1 MRLKLTMLGLLLF
14 SSLSHEM
21 KADKEQDN
29 LIKELL
35 IHLKKDSSISFTVGL
50 PGIFGA
56 HISWN
61 EVRDNPITSI
71 ALLTTFIAG
80 AYLTTEYWYRP
91 IVNFLNKDSAKKGHD
106 GKKDDNGLSDFTMS
120 RARIYKPGDI
130 TTRLKD
136 VAGLEAAKLDV
147 YDIMQFLKN
156 PKAYTDMG
164 ATIPKGVLFQGTP
177 GNGKTLLAKA
187 IAGEVNVPFISV
199 CASEFMEMF
208 VGAGAA
214 RVRDLFAKAK
224 ELAPC
229 IIFFDEFDTI
239 GRRRSSGIGGNGDEQ
254 AQTLG
259 QLLTL
264 MDGFDMQKYPIIVLA
279 ATNRAE
285 VLDPAI
291 LRPGRFDRIVEVSNP
306 YLKDRIDILKV
317 HLSHVK
323 TSDSIDVPLIARVT
337 MGFSGAE
344 LANLVNEAAI
354 LAVNDKALCVEM
366 KHIDQAYDNITL
378 GRETKG
384 MDTIDADMWETAIHE
399 AGHSVARV
407 FLEHADPLY
416 KVTITPRGGA
426 LGISYSVPLRE
437 KYSSKEIEMKEHI
450 IVCLAGGLA
459 EQAFGFG
466 KMVGLSVDLKVARAI
481 AHKMVTIYGMSE
493 ELRYISYHDLDHGLP
508 NDVATKI
515 DEEVRKII
523 DECYEKSQA
532 LVKKHKKEIEQLAN
546 MLMEHGTVFGDVVY
560 RMCGV
565 PEPKIEFG
573 LVK

>member
-1 MRLKLTMLGLLLF
+1 MTVIAGTVYYSQDYWATPIKNYMKKL
-14 SSLSHEM
+14 E
-21 KADKEQDN
+21 N
-29 LIKELL
+29 
-35 IHLKKDSSISFTVGL
+35 
-50 PGIFGA
+50 
-56 HISWN
+56 
-61 EVRDNPITSI
+61 
-71 ALLTTFIAG
+71 LLTAS
-80 AYLTTEYWYRP
+80 LHS
-91 IVNFLNKDSAKKGHD
+91 KDGN
-106 GKKDDNGLSDFTMS
+106 KKDDMSDFTKS
-120 RARIYKPGDI
+120 KARIYKAGDI
-130 TTRLKD
+130 KTKLKD

-147 YDIMQFLKN
+147 FDIMQFLKN
-156 PKAYTDMG
+156 PKAYTEMG
-164 ATIPKGVLFQGTP
+164 AKIPKGVLFQGPP

-187 IAGEVNVPFISV
+187 IAGEVECPFISV
-199 CASEFMEMF
+199 CASEFIEMF

-229 IIFFDEFDTI
+229 IIFFDEFDAI
-239 GRRRSSGIGGNGDEQ
+239 GKKRSSVSFGGGDEQ

-285 VLDPAI
+285 VLDPAV
-291 LRPGRFDRIVEVSNP
+291 LRPGRFDRIVEVGKP
-306 YLKDRIDILKV
+306 FLKDRIDILKV
-317 HLSHVK
+317 HLQSVK
-323 TSDSIDVPLIARVT
+323 KSDKIDVPLIARAT

-354 LAVNDKALCVEM
+354 LAVNNKATCVEM

-384 MDTIDADMWETAIHE
+384 MDVVDLDMWETAVHE
-399 AGHSVARV
+399 AGHSIIRV
-407 FLEHADPLY
+407 FLENAEPLY

-426 LGISYSVPLRE
+426 LGISYSLPLRE
-437 KYSSKEIEMKEHI
+437 KYSSKEIEMKAQI

-459 EQAFGFG
+459 EQEFGFG
-466 KMVGLSVDLKVARAI
+466 KMVGLSGDLMKARDI
-481 AHKMVTIYGMSE
+481 AYKMVTKYGMSE
-493 ELRYISYHDLDHGLP
+493 ELRYMSYSDVDHNLP

-515 DEEVRKII
+515 HEEVQKII
-523 DECYEKSQA
+523 DECYEKSETM
-532 LVKKHKKEIEQLAN
+532 VKAHHNEIEQLAE
-546 MLMEHGTVFGDVVY
+546 MLMVQGTVFGDVVY

-573 LVK
+573 LASKE

>member
-1 MRLKLTMLGLLLF
+1 MRSKLTMLVLLLF
-14 SSLSHEM
+14 SFFSHEIGAVTYWFPGVTFDN
-21 KADKEQDN
+21 KDIEHIGHTIGIKDPWGAYLFGLTTVVGLLYTTQDYWYHPIAN
-29 LIKELL
+29 Y
-35 IHLKKDSSISFTVGL
+35 LKKDSARRSQE
-50 PGIFGA
+50 P
-56 HISWN
+56 
-61 EVRDNPITSI
+61 
-71 ALLTTFIAG
+71 
-80 AYLTTEYWYRP
+80 
-91 IVNFLNKDSAKKGHD
+91 
-106 GKKDDNGLSDFTMS
+106 KKDENGAADFVKS

-130 TTRLKD
+130 KTRLKD
-136 VAGLEAAKLDV
+136 VAGLQAAKLDV
-147 YDIMQFLKN
+147 FDIMQFLKN
-156 PKAYTDMG
+156 PKAYIDMG
-164 ATIPKGVLFQGTP
+164 ATIPKGVLLQGPP

-187 IAGEVNVPFISV
+187 IAGEVECPFISV
-199 CASEFMEMF
+199 CASEFIEMF

-229 IIFFDEFDTI
+229 ILFIDEIDSI

-264 MDGFDMQKYPIIVLA
+264 MDGFDMQKHPIIVLA

-285 VLDPAI
+285 VLDAAM
-291 LRPGRFDRIVEVSNP
+291 LRPGRFDRIVEVTNP

-323 TSDSIDVPLIARVT
+323 TSDYIDIPLIARVT

-344 LANLVNEAAI
+344 LANLINEAAI
-354 LAVNDKALCVEM
+354 LAVNDGACCVEM

-399 AGHSVARV
+399 AGHSIVRV

-426 LGISYSVPLRE
+426 LGISYSLPLRE
-437 KYSSKEIEMKEHI
+437 KYSSKEIEMIAQI
-450 IVCLAGGLA
+450 IVCLSGGLA

-466 KMVGLSVDLKVARAI
+466 KMVGLSNDLQKARAI
-481 AHKMVTIYGMSE
+481 AYKMVTKYGMSE
-493 ELRYISYHDLDHGLP
+493 ELRYISYYDLDHDLS
-508 NDVATKI
+508 NDVSTKI

-523 DECYEKSQA
+523 DECYEKA
-532 LVKKHKKEIEQLAN
+532 RVLVNKHKKEIEQLAN
-546 MLMEHGTVFGDVVY
+546 MLMKEGTVFGDVVY

-565 PEPKIEFG
+565 PEPRIEFG
-573 LVK
+573 LAK